1 MDLLARELGNWRTS
15 SRSGPA
21 YHGLADAIRLLIVD
35 GRLPVGARLPSERA
49 LADTLRVSRT
59 TVTAAYAQLRD
70 DGYLNARRGA
80 RSTTALPVAPAVT
93 ARRRGAVD
101 EPGRGG
107 LSAPAAAVMEAF
119 ADAARDVTP
128 YLHEMGHELVGVIAL
143 RQAIAERYCERGLP
157 TEPDEVMVTTGA
169 LHAISLIL
177 TTYVQPGDRVLVEQ
191 PTYHG
196 ALSAIT
202 TAGARPVPVA
212 MTEDGW
218 ELDALQAAVHQL
230 SPSLAYLIPDNH
242 NPTGLTMPAADRKR
256 LARII
261 AETRTRTIIDETILD
276 MWLDEPVPPPMAA
289 AMTTR
294 RDLVLTVGSMSK
306 SFWGGLRVGWIRA
319 ERATIA
325 TIAAL
330 RPSIDM
336 GTAGPRTVR
345 RRKASRAA
353 RRAAAGAARDPSG
366 PAGVSA
372 VAAAAAPARLAA
384 RARRRRDVAVGA
396 VARADEHRAV
406 GCRVAAGA
414 GPARRTAVRGRRHAG
429 ALRAGALRA
438 ARGPATAAI
447 ELLARAWHSVT
458 GSTAP
463 EPTTVV
469 GRLGTRRYSSV
480 RESSTR
486 ASTCRRRA
494 SAASI
499 SPRVMPRMNSTVS
512 RYGWLSDASATSR
525 SAGLALN
532 ATPRPGRGQHVD
544 VVGAVADGDASAPS
558 GRRPAAQSPSAPWPF
573 PAGR

>member
-1 MDLLARELGNWRTS
+1 MQMTIDLPARALDVNLLARELGNWRTS

-49 LADTLRVSRT
+49 MADTLRVSRT

-80 RSTTALPVAPAVT
+80 RSTTALPLAPAT
-93 ARRRGAVD
+93 RTEATPPTMSLAAAA
-101 EPGRGG
+101 
-107 LSAPAAAVMEAF
+107 LSAPAAAVSEAF
-119 ADAARDVTP
+119 VDATHDVTP
-128 YLHEMGHELVGVIAL
+128 YLHEPGHELVGVAAL

-157 TEPDEVMVTTGA
+157 TEPDEVLVTTGA
-169 LHAISLIL
+169 LHAIGLIL

-230 SPSLAYLIPDNH
+230 SPNLAYLIPDNQ
-242 NPTGLTMPAADRKR
+242 NPTGLTMPARDRKR
-256 LARII
+256 LAGII

-276 MWLDEPVPPPMAA
+276 MWLDEPVPAPMAA

-336 GTAGPRTVR
+336 GTPVLEQFAAARLLAQRDELLPERREILRTRRAVLLSLLHRHLPDWQPGPGVGGMSLWVRLPAPMSTALAAAASRLGLDLPAGPRFGVDGTLERFVR
-345 RRKASRAA
+345 V
-353 RRAAAGAARDPSG
+353 PY
-366 PAGVSA
+366 
-372 VAAAAAPARLAA
+372 
-384 RARRRRDVAVGA
+384 
-396 VARADEHRAV
+396 
-406 GCRVAAGA
+406 
-414 GPARRTAVRGRRHAG
+414 
-429 ALRAGALRA
+429 ALPEEQLS
-438 ARGPATAAI
+438 AAI

-458 GSTAP
+458 GSTAA
-463 EPTTVV
+463 EPTILVV
-469 GRLGTRRYSSV
+469 
-480 RESSTR
+480 
-486 ASTCRRRA
+486 
-494 SAASI
+494 
-499 SPRVMPRMNSTVS
+499 
-512 RYGWLSDASATSR
+512 
-525 SAGLALN
+525 
-532 ATPRPGRGQHVD
+532 
-544 VVGAVADGDASAPS
+544 
-558 GRRPAAQSPSAPWPF
+558 
-573 PAGR
+573 